1 MLADW
6 QTEGWELVQDFK
18 NLDAW
23 SKAHQLVLTVYSA
36 TRTLPREEIFGITM
50 QLRRAATAVPMRIAE
65 ACGGEVHEM
74 SRELRRAAAMTSD
87 LEYLVL
93 LAGDLELFDE
103 PLRDRLMADVVEVR
117 KMIFGLIRSR

>member
-1 MLADW
+1 M
-6 QTEGWELVQDFK
+6 QDFR

-23 SKAHQLVLTVYSA
+23 AKAHRLVLSIYNA
-36 TRTLPREEIFGITM
+36 TRSLPREEIFGITM

-65 ACGGEVHEM
+65 ACGGEAQDM
-74 SRELRRAAAMTSD
+74 PKELRKAAAMTSD

-93 LAGDLELFDE
+93 LAGDLALFDE
-103 PLRDRLMADVVEVR
+103 PLRDRLMVDVVEVR

>member
-1 MLADW
+1 M
-6 QTEGWELVQDFK
+6 QDFR

-23 SKAHQLVLTVYSA
+23 AKAHRLVLSMYNA
-36 TRTLPREEIFGITM
+36 TRALPREEIFGITM

-65 ACGGEVHEM
+65 ACGGESHDM
-74 SRELRRAAAMTSD
+74 SRELRKAAAMTSD

-93 LAGDLELFDE
+93 LAGDLGLFDE
-103 PLRDRLMADVVEVR
+103 PLREGLMTDVIEVR

>member
-1 MLADW
+1 M
-6 QTEGWELVQDFK
+6 QYFR

-23 SKAHQLVLTVYSA
+23 AKAHRLVLSIYGA
-36 TRTLPREEIFGITM
+36 TRGLPREEVFGITM

-65 ACGGEVHEM
+65 ACGGEAQDT
-74 SRELRRAAAMTSD
+74 SRELRKAAAMTSD

-93 LAGDLELFDE
+93 LAGDLKLFDE
-103 PLRDRLMADVVEVR
+103 SLCERLMGDIVEVR

>member
-1 MLADW
+1 M
-6 QTEGWELVQDFK
+6 QDFR

-23 SKAHQLVLTVYSA
+23 AKAHRLVLAVYGA
-36 TRTLPREEIFGITM
+36 TRALPREEIFGITM

-65 ACGGEVHEM
+65 ACGGEAQEM
-74 SRELRRAAAMTSD
+74 AKELRKAAAMTSD

-93 LAGDLELFDE
+93 LAGDLGLFEE

-117 KMIFGLIRSR
+117 KMIFGLVRSR